1 MAYQVSSVVRYPS
14 CSSLAGGS
22 GGAIFLPLA
31 LPVVV
36 DPSITSVNVELCPVA
51 SPNS

>member
-1 MAYQVSSVVRYPS
+1 MVYQVSSVVRYPS
-14 CSSLAGGS
+14 CSPLAGGS
-22 GGAIFLPLA
+22 GAIFLPLA

-36 DPSITSVNVELCPVA
+36 DSSITSVNVELCPVA